1 VEASGEKDGQPARV
15 QLAVSHPDG
24 YELTA
29 IPVAACLLQWLDGS
43 ARKPG
48 LWMMGHLAEPL
59 RLFEDMQRMG
69 VEISEA

>member
-1 VEASGEKDGQPARV
+1 MDGHPARLR
-15 QLAVSHPDG
+15 LAVSHPDG

-29 IPVAACLLQWLDGS
+29 VPVAACLLQWLDGS

-69 VEISEA
+69 VKVEETV